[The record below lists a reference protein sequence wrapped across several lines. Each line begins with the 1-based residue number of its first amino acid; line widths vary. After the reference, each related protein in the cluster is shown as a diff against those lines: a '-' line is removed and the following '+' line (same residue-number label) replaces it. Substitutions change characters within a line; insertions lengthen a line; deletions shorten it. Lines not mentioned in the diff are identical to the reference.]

1 MSLGWNS
8 TKELVSNGGGDASGP
23 IKTKKQIVTEKL
35 HEVYEAMRLAETKD
49 HIDPFHP
56 DVFLTALR

>member
-1 MSLGWNS
+1 MSLSWSNS
-8 TKELVSNGGGDASGP
+8 KELTTNGAGDIPGQ

-35 HEVYEAMRLAETKD
+35 HEVYEAMHLAETKE